1 MQNTFSILFFLL
13 LTNFLFAQKLDNQA
27 NRQVFIKKTT
37 SDIKIDGVLDDAA
50 WSDAALMKDF
60 IEKFPRNG
68 GLAQSKTE
76 VRIAY
81 DKDNLYV
88 AATCFTTRPYIAT
101 TLKRDVSLINN
112 DGLSLIIDPVNAKS
126 NGYTFGCTAYGVQS
140 EATIA
145 VGANE
150 VNFEWDTKWFSEVKQ
165 YDDRYT
171 IEMMIPLRVIRY
183 SDGKNEWGIN
193 FIRSDLK
200 TNEFSTWAH
209 VPQQF
214 PGFDL
219 GYLGKI
225 VWDEAPKTKKNNIA
239 FIPYLS
245 GVYSKVLGSTNKYDE
260 VSKPNI
266 GFDAK
271 IALSS
276 SLNLDVTTNPDFSQV
291 DVDKQVTNLTRFN
304 IFLPER
310 RTFFLENADIFTKF
324 GIPPVRPFFS
334 RTIGLDKDGLPLQIL
349 YGLRLS
355 GNVAKNTRIGVM
367 NTHTLGKE
375 NTPAQNVSMASVQ
388 QNIYGRSYIKGLFLN
403 RQDFD
408 GTKSIKDAFSRNAGV
423 EVTFIS
429 NDGKWT
435 ITGAYHTADKPQFN
449 NKNNFFLAAIN
460 YAGRNFQFFTDWA
473 PVQTNYYADQGFIA
487 RINNYDADKNI
498 FVRQGFGQSYTNAKY
513 NMYARKKDDWFQKQD
528 IGIDN
533 FVVLNGNQTFNER
546 NTTLTYHVSLTNQIN
561 FTVGATNNDVALNF
575 PTKFTSE
582 KALPVARY
590 GFSTLNMMYSSDKRK
605 LFVYTVSAKVGG
617 FYNGELRSVAVGLIY
632 RARPWGNFELNYD
645 LNKLTFPTGY
655 GSNNLQLFGGKMEFN
670 FSRNLFWTTFVQVNT
685 QNERFNFNS
694 RFQWRYKPMSDLFLV
709 YTDNYGVVDWQPKY
723 RALVLKLNYWM

>member
-1 MQNTFSILFFLL
+1 MQNTFSLLFLL
-13 LTNFLFAQKLDNQA
+13 LFTTILSAQKLDNQA

-126 NGYTFGCTAYGVQS
+126 NGYSFGCTAYGVQS

-145 VGANE
+145 VGAGE
-150 VNFEWDTKWFSEVKQ
+150 LNFEWDTKWFSEVKQ

-245 GVYSKVLGSTNKYDE
+245 GVYSKVLNSTNKYDE

-423 EVTFIS
+423 EATFIS

-435 ITGAYHTADKPQFN
+435 VTGAYHTADKPQFN

-513 NMYARKKDDWFQKQD
+513 NLYARKKDDWFQKQD
-528 IGIDN
+528 IGIEN

-575 PTKFTSE
+575 PTKFTNE

-605 LFVYTVSAKVGG
+605 LFVYTVSAKIGG